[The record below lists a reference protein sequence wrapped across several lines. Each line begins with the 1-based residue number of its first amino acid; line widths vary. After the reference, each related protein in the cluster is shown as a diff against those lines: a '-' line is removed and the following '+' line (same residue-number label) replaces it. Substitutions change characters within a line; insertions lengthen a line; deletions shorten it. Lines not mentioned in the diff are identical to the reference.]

1 MNLITRTFLLMMLM
15 SGFSLLVEAQTVA
28 DLRHVMMQEDYKTA
42 KTMAEK
48 MLSSR
53 LMRSDMAEIEY
64 YVALS
69 QLRLGEYTQAEQTFR
84 KIITLRPADSIYDR
98 SVIGLSDAFFAQSY
112 YDKALKELNH
122 LIYRR
127 GSSSD
132 MISLAYLKSARANLK
147 LARWGKA
154 REFLEKIIAEY
165 PQSFE
170 SIIAKQLMNERQYF
184 TVQVG
189 SFADKGRAENLV
201 QELKD
206 RKEYAYIVEAK
217 VSAQQSTY
225 RVRVGQLSSLK
236 EAQALESKL
245 SGLGYATIIYP

>member
-1 MNLITRTFLLMMLM
+1 MKQTIKVFLLVLM
-15 SGFSLLVEAQTVA
+15 SSFPLIVQAQSIG

-42 KTMAEK
+42 RTMAEG

-53 LMRSDMAEIEY
+53 STRSDIAEIEY
-64 YVALS
+64 YLGLS
-69 QLRLGEYTQAEQTFR
+69 QLRLGQYTQAEQTFR
-84 KIITLRPADSIYDR
+84 KVIAVRPSDSIYDR
-98 SVIGLSDAFFAQSY
+98 ALIGLSDAFSAQSY

-122 LIYRR
+122 LIHRR
-127 GSSSD
+127 GSSSNL
-132 MISLAYLKSARANLK
+132 MSLVYLKAARVNLK

-170 SIIAKQLMNERQYF
+170 SAVAKQLMDERQYF

-189 SFADKGRAENLV
+189 SFADKARAEKLV

-206 RKEYAYIVEAK
+206 RREYAYIVEAK
-217 VSAQQSTY
+217 VSSYQHTY

-245 SGLGYATIIYP
+245 SGLGYSTIIYP